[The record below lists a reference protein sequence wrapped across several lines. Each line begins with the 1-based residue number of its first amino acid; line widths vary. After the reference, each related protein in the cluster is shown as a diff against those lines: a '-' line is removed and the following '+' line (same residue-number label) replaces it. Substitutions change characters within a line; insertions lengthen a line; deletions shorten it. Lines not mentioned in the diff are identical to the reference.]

1 MFNFHGKV
9 ALVTGGTQ
17 GMGSVTAGALAAAG
31 ADVVICGRDQEKGEK
46 TASDLTSQTG
56 GKVHFRRANIADAES
71 VRSLIEGVAA
81 DYGRLDLAFNN
92 AGVTSEHAYVADAC
106 LDNWRRTIDININ
119 GTFYAMKYEITAML
133 RSGGGAIVNNSSVLG
148 IVPMSGQPAY
158 CTSKAAI
165 LALTKGAAMEYAR
178 EDNGLPRIRI
188 NAVAPGPIL
197 GGMNS
202 EENLT
207 RNPAKTERKLSLT
220 AMRRFG
226 TAEEVAGS
234 VLWLLSDQSSYIT
247 GAVIPVDGGGS
258 AGKF

>member
-1 MFNFHGKV
+1 MSKFDGKV

-31 ADVVICGRDQEKGEK
+31 ATVLICGRDEEKGKK
-46 TASDLTSQTG
+46 TAADLSAETGKEVRFLRSDI
-56 GKVHFRRANIADAES
+56 ANPQS
-71 VRSLIEGVAA
+71 VKGLVETVLG

-92 AGVTSEHAYVADAC
+92 AGVTSEHACVADAC
-106 LDNWRRTIDININ
+106 IDNWQRTIDINVN
-119 GTFYAMKYEITAML
+119 GTFYAMKYEIAAML

-148 IVPMSGQPAY
+148 LVPISGQPAY

-165 LALTKGAAMEYAR
+165 IALTKGAAMEYAR
-178 EDNGLPRIRI
+178 EDNGRPRVRI

-207 RNPAKTERKLSLT
+207 RNPAKTERKLALT
-220 AMRRFG
+220 AMHRFG
-226 TAEEVAGS
+226 TPEEVVSS
-234 VLWLLSDQSSYIT
+234 VLWLLSDESSYVT
-247 GAVIPVDGGGS
+247 GAVVPVDGGGS